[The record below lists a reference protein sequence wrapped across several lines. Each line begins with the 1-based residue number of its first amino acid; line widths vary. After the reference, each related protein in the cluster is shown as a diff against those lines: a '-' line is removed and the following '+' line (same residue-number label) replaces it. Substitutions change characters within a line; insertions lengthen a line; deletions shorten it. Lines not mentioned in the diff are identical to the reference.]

1 MKELLSF
8 RLTARDKPI
17 GYPSNLTGNIRIHD
31 DFPSRHLG
39 RSRRILVYLPPNYD
53 RAQSWA
59 YPVFYLQD
67 GQNVFDGNTS
77 FIPGQEW
84 EVDESAEA
92 LIRCRSIRPL
102 IIVAIYNAGEFRIDE
117 YTHAQDR
124 GRGGHADLY
133 GKFLVEELMPFIEA
147 NYRVRKEPRNV
158 GLGGSSL
165 GGLATLYLGMKYLG
179 RFGKL
184 AVMSPSVWWGN
195 KAILDYIPATFR
207 TPRPR
212 IWLDIGTGEG
222 KRTVEDARLLHGE
235 LLQKGWRDNIDIRYV
250 EDPGAGHTESAWAG
264 RVPEMLRFLFQRYG

>member
-1 MKELLSF
+1 
-8 RLTARDKPI
+8 
-17 GYPSNLTGNIRIHD
+17 LTGDIRIHE

-39 RSRRILVYLPPNYD
+39 RSRRILVYLPPNYE
-53 RAQSWA
+53 RAKSWD

-84 EVDESAEA
+84 EVDESAEH

-102 IIVAIYNAGEFRIDE
+102 IIVAIYNAGEFRVDE
-117 YTHAQDR
+117 YTHAKDR

-147 NYRVRKEPRNV
+147 NYRVRKEARNV

-165 GGLATLYLGMKYLG
+165 GGLVTIHLGMKYPG
-179 RFGKL
+179 KFGKL
-184 AVMSPSVWWGN
+184 AVMSPAVWWGN
-195 KAILDYIPATFR
+195 RAILEDVPPTFP

-222 KRTVEDARLLHGE
+222 KRTVEDARALHRE
-235 LLQKGWRDNIDIRYV
+235 FLQKGWRDGVDIKYV
-250 EDPGAGHTESAWAG
+250 EAPGAGHTESAWAA
-264 RVPEMLRFLFQRYG
+264 RVPKMLRFLFQRYG

>member
-1 MKELLSF
+1 M
-8 RLTARDKPI
+8 
-17 GYPSNLTGNIRIHD
+17 
-31 DFPSRHLG
+31 
-39 RSRRILVYLPPNYD
+39 
-53 RAQSWA
+53 
-59 YPVFYLQD
+59 QD

-102 IIVAIYNAGEFRIDE
+102 IIVAIYNAEEFRIDE
-117 YTHAQDR
+117 YTHAPDG
-124 GRGGHADLY
+124 GRGGKADLY

-147 NYRVRKEPRNV
+147 NYRVRSEPRNV

-165 GGLATLYLGMKYLG
+165 GGLVTLYLGMKYLG

-184 AVMSPSVWWGN
+184 AVMSPAVWWGGRG
-195 KAILDYIPATFR
+195 ILEYIPATFR

-222 KRTVEDARLLHGE
+222 KRTVEDARLLRDE
-235 LLQKGWRDNIDIRYV
+235 LLLKGWRDNIDIRYV
-250 EDPGAGHTESAWAG
+250 EEPGAGHTESAWAA
-264 RVPEMLRFLFQRYG
+264 RVPLMLRFLFQRYG

>member
-1 MKELLSF
+1 MHFS
-8 RLTARDKPI
+8 
-17 GYPSNLTGNIRIHD
+17 YPGNLTGNIRIHD
-31 DFPSRHLG
+31 DFPSLHLG
-39 RSRRILVYLPPNYD
+39 RSRRILVYLPPNYE
-53 RAQSWA
+53 RAKSWA
-59 YPVFYLQD
+59 YPVLYLQD

-117 YTHAQDR
+117 YTHAPHQ
-124 GRGGHADLY
+124 GRGGQADLY
-133 GKFLVEELMPFIEA
+133 GRFLVEELMPFIEA
-147 NYRVRKEPRNV
+147 NYRVRTEPRNV
-158 GLGGSSL
+158 GIGGSSL
-165 GGLATLYLGMKYLG
+165 GGLVALYLGMKHLD

-184 AVMSPSVWWGN
+184 AVMSPAVWWGDR
-195 KAILDYIPATFR
+195 AILDSIPPTFR

-222 KRTVEDARLLHGE
+222 HRTVEDTRLLHQSLVE
-235 LLQKGWRDNIDIRYV
+235 KGWRDGVDVKYV
-250 EDPGAGHTESAWAG
+250 EEPGAGHTESAWAS

>member
-1 MKELLSF
+1 MARYPVLVYPGN
-8 RLTARDKPI
+8 RLTGD
-17 GYPSNLTGNIRIHD
+17 IRIHD

-39 RSRRILVYLPPNYD
+39 RSRRVLVYLPPNYQN
-53 RAQSWA
+53 AKSWA
-59 YPVFYLQD
+59 YPVLYLQD

-84 EVDESAEA
+84 EVDESAES

-117 YTHAQDR
+117 YTHAADR
-124 GRGGHADLY
+124 QGRGGQADLY
-133 GKFLVEELMPFIEA
+133 GKFLIDELMPFIESH
-147 NYRVRKEPRNV
+147 YRIRTEPRNT

-165 GGLATLYLGMKYLG
+165 GGLVSLYLGMKYLG

-195 KAILDYIPATFR
+195 RTILDYIPGTFR

-212 IWLDIGTGEG
+212 IWLDIGTAEG
-222 KRTVEDARLLHGE
+222 HRTVEDARLLNE
-235 LLQKGWRDNIDIRYV
+235 TLIKRGWREGAELKYV
-250 EDPGAGHTESAWAG
+250 EAPGAAHTESAWAE
-264 RVPEMLRFLFQRYG
+264 RVPAMLRFLFQRY

>member
-1 MKELLSF
+1 M
-8 RLTARDKPI
+8 
-17 GYPSNLTGNIRIHD
+17 
-31 DFPSRHLG
+31 G

-53 RAQSWA
+53 RAKSWA

-92 LIRCRSIRPL
+92 LIHCRSIRPL
-102 IIVAIYNAGEFRIDE
+102 IIVAIYNAGEFRMDE
-117 YTHAQDR
+117 YTHSPDN
-124 GRGGHADLY
+124 GRGGNADAY
-133 GKFLVEELMPFIEA
+133 GRFLIEELMPFIEA
-147 NYRVRKEPRNV
+147 NYRVRNEPRNV

-165 GGLATLYLGMKYLG
+165 GGLVSLYLGMKYLG

-184 AVMSPSVWWGN
+184 AVMSPSVWWGGRT
-195 KAILDYIPATFR
+195 ILDYIPATFR

-222 KRTVEDARLLHGE
+222 RRTVADTRLLRDE
-235 LLQKGWRDNIDIRYV
+235 LLQKGWRDGIDIKYV
-250 EDPGAGHTESAWAG
+250 EDPGAEHTESAWAG
-264 RVPEMLRFLFQRYG
+264 RVPAMLRFLFQRYG

>member
-1 MKELLSF
+1 M
-8 RLTARDKPI
+8 
-17 GYPSNLTGNIRIHD
+17 GYPGSLTGNIRIHE
-31 DFPSRHLG
+31 DFPSRYLG
-39 RSRRILVYLPPNYD
+39 RSRRVLVYLPPNYE
-53 RAQSWA
+53 RAKSWA

-124 GRGGHADLY
+124 GRGGQADLY
-133 GKFLVEELMPFIEA
+133 GKFLVEELMPFIES
-147 NYRVRKEPRNV
+147 NYRVRNEPRNV

-165 GGLATLYLGMKYLG
+165 GGLVTLYLGMNYLD

-184 AVMSPSVWWGN
+184 AVMSPAIWWGGR
-195 KAILDYIPATFR
+195 AILDYIPPTFQA
-207 TPRPR
+207 PRPR

-222 KRTVEDARLLHGE
+222 KGTVEDTRLLHRE
-235 LLQKGWRDNIDIRYV
+235 LVHKGWRDGVDIKYV
-250 EDPGAGHTESAWAG
+250 EELGAGHTESAWAG
-264 RVPEMLRFLFQRYG
+264 RVPKMLRFLFQRYG

>member
-1 MKELLSF
+1 MVLEVNLRCAAGPRS
-8 RLTARDKPI
+8 
-17 GYPSNLTGNIRIHD
+17 GYSGSLTGNIRIHEN
-31 DFPSRHLG
+31 FPSLHLG
-39 RSRRILVYLPPNYD
+39 RSRRVLVYLPPNYD
-53 RAQSWA
+53 RAKSWA

-117 YTHAQDR
+117 YTHSRDK
-124 GRGGHADLY
+124 GRGGHADAY
-133 GKFLVEELMPFIEA
+133 GRFLIEELMPFIEA
-147 NYRVRKEPRNV
+147 SYRVRNEPRNV

-165 GGLATLYLGMKYLG
+165 GGLVSLYLGMKYLG

-184 AVMSPSVWWGN
+184 AVMSPSVWWGGRS
-195 KAILDYIPATFR
+195 ILDYIPATFR

-222 KRTVEDARLLHGE
+222 GRTVADARLLQEE
-235 LLQKGWRDNIDIRYV
+235 LLHKGWRDGIDIKYV
-250 EDPGAGHTESAWAG
+250 EDPGAGHTESAWAS
-264 RVPEMLRFLFQRYG
+264 RVPSMLRFLFQRYG